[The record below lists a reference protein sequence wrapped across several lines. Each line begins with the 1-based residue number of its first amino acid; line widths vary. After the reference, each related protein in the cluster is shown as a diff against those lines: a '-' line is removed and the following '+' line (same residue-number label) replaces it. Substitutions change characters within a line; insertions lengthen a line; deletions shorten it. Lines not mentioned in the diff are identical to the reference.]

1 MMLLNIGL
9 IIAQVF
15 GTAVAIGVIASLFF
29 DFKVS
34 EKRKS
39 KPKHKNVK
47 DVKVNIVWEYNH
59 LNGCWEVWTK
69 D

>member
-1 MMLLNIGL
+1 MLLNIGL
-9 IIAQVF
+9 ILAQIL
-15 GTAVAIGVIASLFF
+15 GTAVAVGVGGFLFF
-29 DFKVS
+29 DNKVS
-34 EKRKS
+34 EKRKP